1 MQDIIFFKHIYIYK
15 LMSSLSSCGEQD
27 ARYNILTR
35 IYDIC

>member
-1 MQDIIFFKHIYIYK
+1 MC
-15 LMSSLSSCGEQD
+15 SLSSCGEQD